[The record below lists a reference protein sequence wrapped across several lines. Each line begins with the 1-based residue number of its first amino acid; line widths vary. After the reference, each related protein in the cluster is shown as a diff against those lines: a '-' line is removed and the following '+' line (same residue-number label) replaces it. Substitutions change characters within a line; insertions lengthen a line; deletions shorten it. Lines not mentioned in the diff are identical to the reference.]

1 MAGDVPPFFY
11 LKSIMSN
18 WKNSFILYKDLEPTI
33 AKLSDEEAGKLF
45 KHLLQYVN
53 DKDPI
58 LDDRLLELVFE
69 PIKQSLKR
77 DLEKWDWIRNKRSEA
92 GKLWGIAKLANASK
106 WKQKLA
112 NVAVSVSDSV
122 SVSVSDSVSVIKK
135 EKKTAFSPPTLQE
148 VKDYFT
154 SKWYLEDC
162 AERAFDYYDV
172 AWWVD
177 SKGNKVRNWKQK
189 MNSVW
194 FKEENKI
201 KELTMDQRLALY
213 EKMWHVPFRIKY
225 WSEKA
230 TEVKLYSL

>member
-92 GKLWGIAKLANASK
+92 GKLWGIAKLAKAS
-106 WKQKLA
+106 
-112 NVAVSVSDSV
+112 
-122 SVSVSDSVSVIKK
+122 
-135 EKKTAFSPPTLQE
+135 
-148 VKDYFT
+148 
-154 SKWYLEDC
+154 
-162 AERAFDYYDV
+162 
-172 AWWVD
+172 
-177 SKGNKVRNWKQK
+177 
-189 MNSVW
+189 
-194 FKEENKI
+194 
-201 KELTMDQRLALY
+201 
-213 EKMWHVPFRIKY
+213 
-225 WSEKA
+225 
-230 TEVKLYSL
+230 